1 MKKAKYKPISKNFD
15 IGIAFLRVIL
25 CFLVI
30 IHHCYR
36 YESKTSKWTIIIK
49 KFDNFSFQVRTF
61 FLMSFYYL
69 YKTLL
74 SFNFKRIY
82 ERYRRLL
89 IPYIIWPVIFW
100 LLNNLLI
107 RKNPNLRLNYSAWF
121 LRQQLLYGD
130 YLIQSY
136 WYLWDTFII
145 TGLFIII
152 AFIFR
157 RHYLF
162 IYLILGITSFI
173 LQYNGMNSSFFE
185 KYRLELKRYSFGR
198 ILEMIP
204 CAVAGVAIADTGFIN
219 LLKKCKIKTVII
231 CIYIIFFSVNSGAF
245 NSASGFDFS
254 GIKLYLVSICLFLG
268 FAIFP
273 YKISKN
279 RKKNQKILNIIKHIT
294 GYTAGI
300 YYLHESLFN
309 IFKNYFDENKIRT
322 ILGNVFIYLFCY
334 LICFIGNKSFKNTVL
349 VNLFK

>member
-107 RKNPNLRLNYSAWF
+107 RINPNLKLNYSVWF
-121 LRQQLLYGD
+121 LRQQILYGG

-157 RHYLF
+157 RHYLL
-162 IYLILGITSFI
+162 IYLIFGINSYI
-173 LQYNGMNSSFFE
+173 LQSYEKNSTFFE
-185 KYRLELKRYSFGR
+185 KYSLEL
-198 ILEMIP
+198 
-204 CAVAGVAIADTGFIN
+204 
-219 LLKKCKIKTVII
+219 
-231 CIYIIFFSVNSGAF
+231 
-245 NSASGFDFS
+245 
-254 GIKLYLVSICLFLG
+254 
-268 FAIFP
+268 
-273 YKISKN
+273 
-279 RKKNQKILNIIKHIT
+279 
-294 GYTAGI
+294 
-300 YYLHESLFN
+300 
-309 IFKNYFDENKIRT
+309 
-322 ILGNVFIYLFCY
+322 
-334 LICFIGNKSFKNTVL
+334 
-349 VNLFK
+349 

>member
-145 TGLFIII
+145 TGLFIIF

-162 IYLILGITSFI
+162 IYLIFGITSFI
-173 LQYNGMNSSFFE
+173 LQYNGKNSSFFE

-219 LLKKCKIKTVII
+219 FLKKYKIKTVII
-231 CIYIIFFSVNSGAF
+231 CIYLIYFSVNFGAF
-245 NSASGFDFS
+245 NSARGFDFS
-254 GIKLYLVSICLFLG
+254 GLKLYLVSICLFLG
-268 FAIFP
+268 FAMFP

-279 RKKNQKILNIIKHIT
+279 RNRNQKIINIIKHIT

-309 IFKNYFDENKIRT
+309 IFNNYFDENKIRT